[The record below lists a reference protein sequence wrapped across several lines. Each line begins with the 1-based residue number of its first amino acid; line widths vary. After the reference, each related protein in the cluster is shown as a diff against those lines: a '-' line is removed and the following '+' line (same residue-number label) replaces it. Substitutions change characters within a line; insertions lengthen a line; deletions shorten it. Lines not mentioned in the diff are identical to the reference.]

1 MKPTQSIIAVSTAF
15 MLIAVAILCMLLP
28 TMTDMVTGATPIQ
41 TIIFASLGLMM
52 IGVPFWVGF
61 GLLRLSRDARVVALC
76 FCWLMFL
83 SAPLGI
89 LAGIS
94 QWPVASIA
102 AGILQLI
109 AFFWIYR
116 VLVSS
121 KNRSLFLAPVP

>member
-1 MKPTQSIIAVSTAF
+1 
-15 MLIAVAILCMLLP
+15 MLIAMVTLCMLWP
-28 TMTDMVTGATPIQ
+28 TLTDVITGATPIQ
-41 TIIFASLGLMM
+41 SIMFAFLGLMM

-94 QWPVASIA
+94 RWTTASIA

-121 KNRSLFLAPVP
+121 KNRSLFHAPVPLTHPEPRKS

>member
-1 MKPTQSIIAVSTAF
+1 
-15 MLIAVAILCMLLP
+15 MLLSVLILCMLWP
-28 TMTDMVTGATPIQ
+28 NMTDIITGATPIQ
-41 TIIFASLGLMM
+41 TIMFAFLGLMI

-83 SAPLGI
+83 SAPVGI

-94 QWPVASIA
+94 QWPMASIV
-102 AGILQLI
+102 AGIFQLI
-109 AFFWIYR
+109 VFFWIYR

-121 KNRSLFLAPVP
+121 KSRSLFDLPGPFIESAPRKS